1 MQPKISIVIPVYNV
15 GQYLCQCLDSIIT
28 QTIQDYEV
36 ILVDDGSTDESPS
49 ICDKYAE
56 KNKRFTVIHQKNEGS
71 AKARNTGLDK
81 ATGEYIAFI
90 DSDDWINED
99 HLQNLQKRAEETE
112 ADIVI
117 SSYYFF
123 DGKQDTYVINK

>member
-99 HLQNLQKRAEETE
+99 HLQNLQKRAEIFE
-112 ADIVI
+112 I
-117 SSYYFF
+117 
-123 DGKQDTYVINK
+123 